1 MRLRQERTMLI
12 TSRTPLR
19 VSFFGG
25 GTDYPEYFSRFP
37 GAVVGMAINK
47 YIYISALRLA
57 TFIEY
62 KYRLSYSRLENTK
75 TIEEIQHPVIRE
87 VLKYYRV
94 GEALDMSV
102 IADLPASS
110 GLGSSS
116 AFTVGLIN
124 LVKALKSE
132 QMTRL
137 DLGLAA
143 IHAERD
149 LLNDSVGVQDQL
161 HAAFGGLNR
170 FDFVDGRIRISPVQ
184 MHSDCQ
190 NVLLSSLVLIYTG
203 IQRSASA
210 TVKEQIDATRERKV
224 DRELGE
230 LLALTTQAVEVLE
243 GVDPERMLATFGAMM
258 HEGWM
263 IKRSLSTKVST
274 PEINELYDAAIEA
287 GALGGKLCGAGGGG
301 FLLMVVPPECRAA
314 FSQKMERAFLIPID
328 MDRQGSVILQN

>member
-1 MRLRQERTMLI
+1 MLI

-57 TFIEY
+57 TFIDY

-75 TIEEIQHPVIRE
+75 TLDEIQHPVIRE
-87 VLKYYRV
+87 VLKYYSV
-94 GEALDMSV
+94 DDALDMSV

-116 AFTVGLIN
+116 SFTVGLIN
-124 LVKALKSE
+124 LLKALKAE
-132 QMTRL
+132 PVTRL

-143 IHAERD
+143 IHAERE
-149 LLNDSVGVQDQL
+149 LLSDSVGVQDQL
-161 HAAFGGLNR
+161 HASFGGLNR
-170 FDFVDGRIRISPVQ
+170 FDFIDGRIRISPVQ
-184 MHSDCQ
+184 MHSESQ

-210 TVKEQIDATRERKV
+210 TVKEQMELTKQRKV
-224 DRELGE
+224 DRELSE
-230 LLALTTQAVEVLE
+230 LLALTGQAVEVLE
-243 GVDPERMLATFGAMM
+243 GNDPELMLKTFGAMM

-263 IKRSLSTKVST
+263 IKRSLSSKVSN
-274 PEINELYDAAIEA
+274 PMIDELYDAAIAA
-287 GALGGKLCGAGGGG
+287 GAYGGKLCGAGGGG
-301 FLLMVVPPECRAA
+301 FLLMVVPPAQRAA
-314 FSQKMERAFLIPID
+314 FNEQMKSAFLIPID
-328 MDRQGSVILQN
+328 MDRQGSVVLQN

>member
-1 MRLRQERTMLI
+1 MLI

-57 TFIEY
+57 TFIDY
-62 KYRLSYSRLENTK
+62 KYRLSYSRLENT
-75 TIEEIQHPVIRE
+75 TRIEDIQHPVIRE
-87 VLKYYRV
+87 VLKYYKID
-94 GEALDMSV
+94 EALDMSV

-124 LVKALKSE
+124 LVKALKAE

-143 IHAERD
+143 IHAERE

-184 MHSDCQ
+184 MHSDSQ
-190 NVLLSSLVLIYTG
+190 SMLLSSLVLIYTG

-210 TVKEQIDATRERKV
+210 TVKEQIEATRERKV

-243 GVDPERMLATFGAMM
+243 GSDPERMLATFGAMM

-287 GALGGKLCGAGGGG
+287 GAYGGKLCGAGGGG
-301 FLLMVVPPECRAA
+301 FLLMVIPPERRAA
-314 FSQKMERAFLIPID
+314 FNERMQKAFLIPID
-328 MDRQGSVILQN
+328 MDRQGSAILQN

>member
-1 MRLRQERTMLI
+1 MLI

-25 GTDYPEYFSRFP
+25 GTDYPEYFARYP

-57 TFIEY
+57 TFIDY
-62 KYRLSYSRLENTK
+62 KYRLSYSRLEVVRS
-75 TIEEIQHPVIRE
+75 IADIQHPVVR
-87 VLKYYRV
+87 
-94 GEALDMSV
+94 EALAHYKVEDALDISI

-124 LVKALKSE
+124 LIKALRSE
-132 QMTRL
+132 QLTRL
-137 DLGLAA
+137 DLGRAA
-143 IHAERD
+143 IHVERE
-149 LLNDSVGVQDQL
+149 LLRDSVGVQDQL

-190 NVLLSSLVLIYTG
+190 DVLLSSLVLVYTG
-203 IQRSASA
+203 IQRSASS
-210 TVKEQIDATRERKV
+210 TLEEQMKATRERRV
-224 DRELGE
+224 DVELAH

-243 GVDPERMLATFGAMM
+243 GTDPERMLTTFGAMM

-263 IKRSLSTKVST
+263 VKRSLSSRVTN
-274 PEINELYDAAIEA
+274 PEIDRLYDAAIAA

-301 FLLMVVPPECRAA
+301 FLLMVVPAHRRAG
-314 FSQKMERAFLIPID
+314 FDDRMRASSLIPID
-328 MDRQGSVILQN
+328 MDKQGSVVLQN

>member
-1 MRLRQERTMLI
+1 MLI

-57 TFIEY
+57 TFIDY
-62 KYRLSYSRLENTK
+62 KYRLSYSRLENT
-75 TIEEIQHPVIRE
+75 TRIDDIQHPVIRE
-87 VLKYYRV
+87 VLKHYKV
-94 GEALDMSV
+94 DEALDMSV

-124 LVKALKSE
+124 LVKALKAE

-143 IHAERD
+143 IHAERE

-184 MHSDCQ
+184 MHSDSQ
-190 NVLLSSLVLIYTG
+190 NMLLSSLVLIYTG

-210 TVKEQIDATRERKV
+210 TVKEQIEATRERKV

-230 LLALTTQAVEVLE
+230 LLA
-243 GVDPERMLATFGAMM
+243 
-258 HEGWM
+258 
-263 IKRSLSTKVST
+263 
-274 PEINELYDAAIEA
+274 
-287 GALGGKLCGAGGGG
+287 
-301 FLLMVVPPECRAA
+301 
-314 FSQKMERAFLIPID
+314 
-328 MDRQGSVILQN
+328 

>member
-1 MRLRQERTMLI
+1 MLI

-57 TFIEY
+57 TFIDY
-62 KYRLSYSRLENTK
+62 KYRLSYSRLENT
-75 TIEEIQHPVIRE
+75 TRIEDIQHPVIRE
-87 VLKYYRV
+87 VLKYYKV
-94 GEALDMSV
+94 DEALDMSV

-124 LVKALKSE
+124 LVKALKAE

-143 IHAERD
+143 IHAERE
-149 LLNDSVGVQDQL
+149 LLSDSVGVQDQL

-184 MHSDCQ
+184 MHSDSQ
-190 NVLLSSLVLIYTG
+190 NMLLSSLVLIYTG

-210 TVKEQIDATRERKV
+210 TVKEQIEATRERKV

-243 GVDPERMLATFGAMM
+243 GADPERMLATFGAMM

-287 GALGGKLCGAGGGG
+287 GAYGGKLCGAGGGG
-301 FLLMVVPPECRAA
+301 FLLMVIPPERRAA
-314 FSQKMERAFLIPID
+314 FNERMQKAFLIPID
-328 MDRQGSVILQN
+328 MDRQGSAILQN

>member
-1 MRLRQERTMLI
+1 MLI

-57 TFIEY
+57 TFIDY
-62 KYRLSYSRLENTK
+62 KYRLSYSRLENT
-75 TIEEIQHPVIRE
+75 TRIDDIQHPVIRE
-87 VLKYYRV
+87 VLKYYKV
-94 GEALDMSV
+94 DEALDMSV

-124 LVKALKSE
+124 LVKALKAE

-143 IHAERD
+143 IHAERE

-184 MHSDCQ
+184 MHSDSQ
-190 NVLLSSLVLIYTG
+190 NMLLSSLVLIYTG

-210 TVKEQIDATRERKV
+210 TVKEQIEATRERKV

-243 GVDPERMLATFGAMM
+243 GSDPERMLATFGAMM

-287 GALGGKLCGAGGGG
+287 GAYGGKLCGAGGGG
-301 FLLMVVPPECRAA
+301 FLLMVIPPERRAA
-314 FSQKMERAFLIPID
+314 FNERMQKAFLIPID
-328 MDRQGSVILQN
+328 MDRQGSAILQN

>member
-1 MRLRQERTMLI
+1 MLI

-57 TFIEY
+57 TFIDY
-62 KYRLSYSRLENTK
+62 KYRLSYSRLENTNS
-75 TIEEIQHPVIRE
+75 IEDIQHPVIRE
-87 VLKYYRV
+87 VLKHYNV
-94 GEALDMSV
+94 SEALDMSV

-124 LVKALKSE
+124 LVKALKAE

-143 IHAERD
+143 IHAERE

-170 FDFVDGRIRISPVQ
+170 FDFVDGRIRIAPVQ
-184 MHSDCQ
+184 MHSNCQ
-190 NVLLSSLVLIYTG
+190 DALLSSLVLIYTG

-210 TVKEQIDATRERKV
+210 TVKEQITATRERKV

-243 GVDPERMLATFGAMM
+243 GDDPDRMLATFGAMM

-274 PEINELYDAAIEA
+274 PEINELYDNAIEA

-301 FLLMVVPPECRAA
+301 FLLMVVPRERRAA
-314 FSQKMERAFLIPID
+314 FNEKMARAFLIPID

>member
-1 MRLRQERTMLI
+1 MLI

-57 TFIEY
+57 TFIDY
-62 KYRLSYSRLENTK
+62 KYRLSYSRLENT
-75 TIEEIQHPVIRE
+75 TRIEDIQHPVIRE
-87 VLKYYRV
+87 VLKYYKID
-94 GEALDMSV
+94 EALDMSV

-124 LVKALKSE
+124 LVKALKAE

-143 IHAERD
+143 IHAERE
-149 LLNDSVGVQDQL
+149 LLSDSVGVQDQL

-184 MHSDCQ
+184 MHSDSQ
-190 NVLLSSLVLIYTG
+190 NMLLSSLVLIYTG

-210 TVKEQIDATRERKV
+210 TVKEQIEATRERKV

-243 GVDPERMLATFGAMM
+243 GSDPERMLATFGAMM

-287 GALGGKLCGAGGGG
+287 GAYGGKLCGAGGGG
-301 FLLMVVPPECRAA
+301 FLLMVIPPERRAA
-314 FSQKMERAFLIPID
+314 FNERMQKAFLIPID
-328 MDRQGSVILQN
+328 MDRQGSAILQN

>member
-1 MRLRQERTMLI
+1 MLI

-57 TFIEY
+57 TFIDY
-62 KYRLSYSRLENTK
+62 KYRLSYSRLENT
-75 TIEEIQHPVIRE
+75 TRIEDIQHPVIRE
-87 VLKYYRV
+87 VLKYYKV
-94 GEALDMSV
+94 DEALDMSV

-124 LVKALKSE
+124 LVKALKAE

-143 IHAERD
+143 IHAERE

-184 MHSDCQ
+184 MHSDSQ
-190 NVLLSSLVLIYTG
+190 NMLLSSLVLIYTG

-210 TVKEQIDATRERKV
+210 TVKEQIEATRERKV

-243 GVDPERMLATFGAMM
+243 GSDPERMLATFGAMM

-287 GALGGKLCGAGGGG
+287 GAYGGKLCGAGGGG
-301 FLLMVVPPECRAA
+301 FLLMVIPPERRAA
-314 FSQKMERAFLIPID
+314 FNERMQKAFLIPID
-328 MDRQGSVILQN
+328 MDRQGSAILQN

>member
-1 MRLRQERTMLI
+1 MLI

-57 TFIEY
+57 TFIDY
-62 KYRLSYSRLENTK
+62 KYRLSYSRLENTNS
-75 TIEEIQHPVIRE
+75 IEDIQHPVIRE
-87 VLKYYRV
+87 VLKYYNV
-94 GEALDMSV
+94 SEALDMSV

-124 LVKALKSE
+124 LVKALKAE

-143 IHAERD
+143 IHAERE

-170 FDFVDGRIRISPVQ
+170 FDFVDGRIRIAPVQ
-184 MHSDCQ
+184 MHSNCQ
-190 NVLLSSLVLIYTG
+190 DALLSSLVLIYTG

-210 TVKEQIDATRERKV
+210 TVKEQITATRERKV

-230 LLALTTQAVEVLE
+230 LLALTTQAVDVLE
-243 GVDPERMLATFGAMM
+243 GGDPDRMLATFGAMM

-274 PEINELYDAAIEA
+274 PEINELYDNAIAA

-301 FLLMVVPPECRAA
+301 FLLMVVPRERRAA
-314 FSQKMERAFLIPID
+314 FNEKMARAFLIPID
-328 MDRQGSVILQN
+328 MDRQGSVILLN

>member
-1 MRLRQERTMLI
+1 MLV

-57 TFIEY
+57 TFIDY
-62 KYRLSYSRLENTK
+62 KYRLSYSRLENTAR
-75 TIEEIQHPVIRE
+75 IDDIQHPVIRE
-87 VLKYYRV
+87 VLKYYKID
-94 GEALDMSV
+94 EALDMSV

-124 LVKALKSE
+124 LVKALKAE

-190 NVLLSSLVLIYTG
+190 NTLLSSLILIYTG

-210 TVKEQIDATRERKV
+210 TVKEQIEATRERKV

-243 GVDPERMLATFGAMM
+243 GSDPERMLATFGAMM
-258 HEGWM
+258 HDGWM
-263 IKRSLSTKVST
+263 IKRSLSTRVST
-274 PEINELYDAAIEA
+274 PEINQLYDAAIQA
-287 GALGGKLCGAGGGG
+287 GAYGGKLCGAGGGG
-301 FLLMVVPPECRAA
+301 FLLMVVPPERRAA
-314 FSQKMERAFLIPID
+314 FNERMQKAFLIPID
-328 MDRQGSVILQN
+328 MDRQGSAILQY